1 MAESKNLCSRSDGL
15 DNLGKSG
22 KAWNNVYAKQVYA
35 ANGLSVGGTDI
46 SNTYLKKTDATSTYL
61 TKTDATSTYLTK
73 TDANAAIPTKT
84 SQLTNDSNYV
94 AFSDGKA
101 LEVGNY
107 IDLHTNNDM
116 TSDYTF
122 RIMGNGTL
130 QLSGS
135 AYIGVNS
142 SGHLIINGSEVW
154 VE

>member
-35 ANGLSVGGTDI
+35 ANGLSVGGIDI
-46 SNTYLKKTDATSTYL
+46 SNTYL

>member
-22 KAWNNVYAKQVYA
+22 KAWNNVYAKQVHA

-46 SNTYLKKTDATSTYL
+46 SNTYL

>member
-35 ANGLSVGGTDI
+35 ETGLSVGGTDI
-46 SNTYLKKTDATSTYL
+46 SNTYLK
-61 TKTDATSTYLTK
+61 KTDATSTYLTK

-94 AFSDGKA
+94 AFSDGKS

-122 RIMGNGTL
+122 RIVGNGTL
-130 QLSGS
+130 RLSGS

>member
-46 SNTYLKKTDATSTYL
+46 SNTYLK
-61 TKTDATSTYLTK
+61 KTDATSTYLTK